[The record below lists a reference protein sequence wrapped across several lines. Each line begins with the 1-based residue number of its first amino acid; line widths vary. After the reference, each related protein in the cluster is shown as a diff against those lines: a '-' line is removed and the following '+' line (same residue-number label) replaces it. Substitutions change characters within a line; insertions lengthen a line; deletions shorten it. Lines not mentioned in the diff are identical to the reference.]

1 MVSKQST
8 SFECYDRHPEY
19 PGSTYKLTK
28 YGSYQ
33 HSTTGNPNTA
43 TCFNFS
49 CYIQSTG
56 KLAGTDSNGPEEV
69 PKTTTAESDVHVN
82 NQMNGAS
89 DDLSLARRGI
99 PRVSGTY
106 VEGHIEGGD
115 LTYTVDTGASATILS
130 TAILAEIP
138 AERRPKIDTEKR
150 PRFIG
155 PTGSAIEIL
164 GKVKV
169 KMTIGELEIN
179 REVSVANLHDEC
191 LLGADILLGLEEG
204 PFDFFL
210 SENKLSWNGFSI
222 PCIQVKSAVP
232 LKVMRAFKCTIAGH
246 SEMLVDA
253 LVQSNEQN
261 VTVSRTLHREDV
273 LIEPDSN
280 FCDRNRLMVAASLVQ
295 LGFTKVVKVRVM
307 NPFPNDVEVQ
317 KGEVM
322 AEATHFDQAIP
333 LLNECD
339 STLGEGTEVARRLPM
354 ANERDDIDYLKQC
367 NPDFHSTGEL
377 HSDLDT
383 SLHGMP
389 IHRAPTHLTDL
400 YERTVCGIDYPMHG
414 RVAKL
419 LSDFSE
425 TFSKDDNDLGC
436 TNLTSHTIDTGTTK
450 PIKQAPRRT
459 PLAFQGRDREALE
472 KMLERGTIRES
483 TSPWASPVVLV
494 PKKDNS
500 VRVCIDYRKINENTK
515 KDAFPLPKIND
526 CLDAVSGS
534 AYFSTLD
541 LTSGYNQVPVAKEDI
556 SKTAFVTKYGLFEC
570 PYMPFG
576 LTNAPATFQ
585 RVMEL
590 ALQGLQ
596 WTTCLIYID
605 DVIVFSKDADEHLS
619 RLRAVLKRIQS
630 ANLKLK
636 TDKCH
641 LFQSEVLFLGH
652 IISCDGIRPS
662 PTNVDKILGWKT
674 PQSTKQVRQFLG
686 MATYYRRFIK
696 DFAKIATPLS
706 KLTGNVPF
714 YWSNNC
720 QKAFDSLK
728 RALTGPDVMA
738 YPLNEGL
745 FVLDTDASGTAI
757 GAVLS
762 QIQGG
767 QEKVVAY
774 ASRTLNKSEKNYCVT
789 DKELLAVKHFIEY
802 FYQYLMGRHFRVRTD
817 HQALR
822 WLFSFREPR
831 GKIARWLELLSVYD
845 FEIEY
850 RKGTKNGNAD
860 ALSRCENPRECQ
872 CDFEDEEQSAL
883 KCGPCSKCLKRSK
896 EMVSE
901 WQESSS
907 SQQVR
912 QVVDEHNG
920 SAGVMQ
926 LTLFLSFFFM
936 IGSMMSCHELGKR
949 FTSYGL
955 VSVVF
960 VPFWRT
966 WWKGPCGSPLFLG
979 SLRGWFP
986 HPSQLRKRFT
996 SYGLVFVKFV
1006 PLWRTWWKGP
1016 CGSPLFLGSWRGW
1029 FPPPNHGF
1037 RGLTMV
1043 SYKDYSRR
1051 MVCCQLSLDGWKGG
1065 RGPWVE
1071 MFVQRVLKSG
1081 ISGHIGII

>member
-1 MVSKQST
+1 MLHMWCSWTLLKELSWITANRSIHATQRFRQWVPKQT
-8 SFECYDRHPEY
+8 SVECYNRRPEY
-19 PGSTYKLTK
+19 PGSTCKHTK
-28 YGSYQ
+28 YGSCQ
-33 HSTTGNPNTA
+33 HSTTGNSNTA
-43 TCFNFS
+43 TCFIFF

-56 KLAGTDSNGPEEV
+56 KLAGTNSNGPEEV
-69 PKTTTAESDVHVN
+69 PKTTTAESDVNVN
-82 NQMNGAS
+82 NQKNGAS
-89 DDLSLARRGI
+89 DVLSIARRGI
-99 PRVSGTY
+99 PRVSGIY
-106 VEGHIEGGD
+106 VEGHIEGVD
-115 LTYTVDTGASATILS
+115 FTFTVDTGASATILS

-138 AERRPKIDTEKR
+138 AERRPKIDTKKR
-150 PRFIG
+150 PHFIG

-164 GKVKV
+164 GKVKM

-191 LLGADILLGLEEG
+191 LLGADILLGLAEG
-204 PFDFFL
+204 PFDFFR

-222 PCIQVKSAVP
+222 PCIQVTSAVP
-232 LKVMRAFKCTIAGH
+232 LKGMCAFKCTIAGH

-261 VTVSRTLHREDV
+261 AAVSRTLHQEDV

-295 LGFTKVVKVRVM
+295 LDFTKVVKVGVM
-307 NPFPNDVEVQ
+307 NSFPNDVEVQ
-317 KGEVM
+317 EGEVM

-333 LLNECD
+333 LLNEYD
-339 STLGEGTEVARRLPM
+339 STLGEGTEVARRLPV
-354 ANERDDIDYLKQC
+354 ANEKDDIEYLKQC
-367 NPDFHSTGEL
+367 KDFHSTGEL

-383 SLHGMP
+383 SLHDMP
-389 IHRAPTHLTDL
+389 IHRAPTHFTDL
-400 YERTVCGIDYPMHG
+400 YERTVCGIGYPMHG

-436 TNLTSHTIDTGTTK
+436 TNLTSHTIDTGTIK

-494 PKKDNS
+494 PKKDNY

-526 CLDAVSGS
+526 CLMLCQVLPT
-534 AYFSTLD
+534 FLLLTL
-541 LTSGYNQVPVAKEDI
+541 LPATIKSQWPGKIYQKQHLSQSMV
-556 SKTAFVTKYGLFEC
+556 YL
-570 PYMPFG
+570 
-576 LTNAPATFQ
+576 NAPTCHLGWK
-585 RVMEL
+585 M

-636 TDKCH
+636 PDKYH

-696 DFAKIATPLS
+696 DFAEIATPLS

-714 YWSNNC
+714 YCDDDC

-728 RALTGPDVMA
+728 SALTGPDVMA
-738 YPLNEGL
+738 YPLNDGL

-762 QIQGG
+762 QIQKG

-774 ASRTLNKSEKNYCVT
+774 ASRTLNKSEK
-789 DKELLAVKHFIEY
+789 
-802 FYQYLMGRHFRVRTD
+802 
-817 HQALR
+817 
-822 WLFSFREPR
+822 S
-831 GKIARWLELLSVYD
+831 
-845 FEIEY
+845 
-850 RKGTKNGNAD
+850 
-860 ALSRCENPRECQ
+860 
-872 CDFEDEEQSAL
+872 
-883 KCGPCSKCLKRSK
+883 
-896 EMVSE
+896 
-901 WQESSS
+901 
-907 SQQVR
+907 
-912 QVVDEHNG
+912 
-920 SAGVMQ
+920 
-926 LTLFLSFFFM
+926 
-936 IGSMMSCHELGKR
+936 
-949 FTSYGL
+949 
-955 VSVVF
+955 
-960 VPFWRT
+960 
-966 WWKGPCGSPLFLG
+966 
-979 SLRGWFP
+979 
-986 HPSQLRKRFT
+986 
-996 SYGLVFVKFV
+996 
-1006 PLWRTWWKGP
+1006 
-1016 CGSPLFLGSWRGW
+1016 
-1029 FPPPNHGF
+1029 
-1037 RGLTMV
+1037 
-1043 SYKDYSRR
+1043 
-1051 MVCCQLSLDGWKGG
+1051 
-1065 RGPWVE
+1065 
-1071 MFVQRVLKSG
+1071 
-1081 ISGHIGII
+1081 